1 MEDHRCK
8 WGKYGCK
15 FSIKLPCPDG
25 TDLVGHQASCEYKCN
40 GIVDRTC
47 QIVSEFQ
54 ESNGQTIPNI
64 GKILNP
70 GCIHKMKPVETLATG
85 LTLRFMPPRPVIFKG
100 QQCWKNGPPPPGDFL
115 EALLNAQDHI
125 LIQRVPSDAEFVTVA
140 RQLIFGDHLVQ
151 NVQSIHNIHAST
163 PPSGTTQ
170 IEYTM
175 VIPPQLGKVCSAVHS
190 YTFLDAT
197 PKYSFT
203 DLRVEGGLP
212 IMALHEGTIRNLWML
227 WPPTESNEKVF
238 YRPRKS
244 TDDLNDEQPGPIFRR
259 IAPALTNGRM
269 VIVKPGETIFVPA
282 GWIFATLTLEGGYLP
297 KLLLVTKE
305 NLNTTISCLRHR
317 VNAGYPLVE
326 VERSVNDILDYINP
340 ILNIKTSKAV
350 KEVVRVWEEL
360 NKIIDIAAVEHEYVW
375 SSDLK
380 HRCARIYKERVLHY
394 LSQLSA

>member
-1 MEDHRCK
+1 
-8 WGKYGCK
+8 
-15 FSIKLPCPDG
+15 
-25 TDLVGHQASCEYKCN
+25 
-40 GIVDRTC
+40 
-47 QIVSEFQ
+47 
-54 ESNGQTIPNI
+54 
-64 GKILNP
+64 
-70 GCIHKMKPVETLATG
+70 
-85 LTLRFMPPRPVIFKG
+85 
-100 QQCWKNGPPPPGDFL
+100 
-115 EALLNAQDHI
+115 
-125 LIQRVPSDAEFVTVA
+125 
-140 RQLIFGDHLVQ
+140 
-151 NVQSIHNIHAST
+151 
-163 PPSGTTQ
+163 
-170 IEYTM
+170 
-175 VIPPQLGKVCSAVHS
+175 
-190 YTFLDAT
+190 
-197 PKYSFT
+197 
-203 DLRVEGGLP
+203 
-212 IMALHEGTIRNLWML
+212 MALHEGTIRNLWML

-394 LSQLSA
+394 LR